1 MCEKLILLAEDST
14 EWREML
20 CTFLSWAAQE
30 AGFKIRI
37 LEAKDGEEAL
47 SLFTKHKTELSG
59 IWTDNRMPHITG
71 VELIERIKGETKIP
85 IVLFS
90 ADDSLPCWEGSE
102 IIVFSKN
109 RRREAIAWFTSR
121 LR

>member
-1 MCEKLILLAEDST
+1 
-14 EWREML
+14 ML
-20 CTFLSWAAQE
+20 CSFLSKAAQD
-30 AGFKIRI
+30 AGFNIRI

-47 SLFTKHKTELSG
+47 SLFAKYKSVLSG
-59 IWTDNRMPHITG
+59 IWTDNQMPHITG

-90 ADDSLPCWEGSE
+90 ADDSLPFWEGSE
-102 IIVFSKN
+102 IMVFSKN
-109 RRREAIAWFTSR
+109 KRREAVAWFISR